1 MKKNLDVSVL
11 RKRADPEENYLLLE
25 VSIAGNTVVLGSIYG
40 PNTNNRQFF
49 TNLERDIE
57 SLSADR
63 VILAGDWN
71 CTVSTEP
78 VRTNIDC
85 INMNNVPNR
94 THSLVIQE
102 MCERL
107 SLVDP
112 YRVLNPEKREYT
124 YVPRAAGAKNR
135 SGIDFFLISTGIVA
149 LNMNCTIADHLQN
162 KLFDHRAVFLDFKKN
177 LSLKHNT
184 GRLNNNT
191 LKDDI
196 TELIIFSSCAEAYA
210 LHASPRLYQYKSS
223 VTRYA
228 RWVP

>member
-1 MKKNLDVSVL
+1 
-11 RKRADPEENYLLLE
+11 
-25 VSIAGNTVVLGSIYG
+25 
-40 PNTNNRQFF
+40 
-49 TNLERDIE
+49 
-57 SLSADR
+57 
-63 VILAGDWN
+63 
-71 CTVSTEP
+71 
-78 VRTNIDC
+78 
-85 INMNNVPNR
+85 MNNVPNR

-135 SGIDFFLISTGIVA
+135 SRIDFFLISTGIVA

-162 KLFDHRAVFLDFKKN
+162 KLFDHRAVFLDLKKN
-177 LSLKHNT
+177 MPAKHVT
-184 GRLNNNT
+184 GRINNNI

-210 LHASPRLYQYKSS
+210 LHASPEALPVQEQRNTLRKVGTLKNIIKNAGPPIIPAEELVRDDGKSF
-223 VTRYA
+223 RDNRDGLLREA
-228 RWVP
+228 ELCKDDINLPHLQNLDIAPAPDIFF